1 MMGKLASLPCLTRRQ
16 PRDAQ
21 KGFLLAWREGQGGEG
36 EGGEGERE
44 SFTPSQQPW
53 VDHGEL
59 VPANKQMPHPQISVE
74 TVPRILSVMVTRA

>member
-1 MMGKLASLPCLTRRQ
+1 M
-16 PRDAQ
+16 
-21 KGFLLAWREGQGGEG
+21 REREVR
-36 EGGEGERE
+36 ERERE

>member
-16 PRDAQ
+16 PRDAR
-21 KGFLLAWREGQGGEG
+21 KAFCWHGGRGREVRER
-36 EGGEGERE
+36 EVRERE